1 MIKHPNQR
9 VGIFIDVQNMY
20 YSARNLFSAKVNFGE
35 VVRAGVDERHLI
47 RAIAYVVKT
56 KTGEERPFFEALYHQ
71 GIETKEKEIQEFFG
85 GAKKADWDVGM
96 AVDAIRISGNLDVV
110 IIVSG
115 DGDFV
120 PLVEYLRNQ
129 GRQVEVMSFRETSS
143 TKLVEAVD
151 VYTDL
156 SAEPDRF
163 LIKDGGARSTGRRGT
178 TWTKNE
184 AATET
189 EAEGPDEAPSDN
201 DGPVIIRGGKKIP
214 V

>member
-9 VGIFIDVQNMY
+9 VGVFIDVQNMY
-20 YSARNLFSAKVNFGE
+20 YSARNLFGSKVNFGE
-35 VVRAGVDERHLI
+35 VVRAGVGDRQLI

-96 AVDAIRISGNLDVV
+96 AVDAIRISGLLDVV
-110 IIVSG
+110 IIASG

-129 GRQVEVMSFRETSS
+129 GRQVEVISFRETSS

-156 SAEPDRF
+156 SAEQERF
-163 LIKDGGARSTGRRGT
+163 LIKDAGARPTRRGS
-178 TWTKNE
+178 WTKVE
-184 AATET
+184 ADEDEDGAGGGET
-189 EAEGPDEAPSDN
+189 E
-201 DGPVIIRGGKKIP
+201 GPVIIRGGKKIP